1 MDAGHRH
8 NRHVA
13 EAGAFTSHRRL
24 LKLFVLRKKNAGSF
38 LLQTQIW
45 KLKN

>member
-13 EAGAFTSHRRL
+13 EAGAITSHRRL
-24 LKLFVLRKKNAGSF
+24 LKLFVCTYAGSF